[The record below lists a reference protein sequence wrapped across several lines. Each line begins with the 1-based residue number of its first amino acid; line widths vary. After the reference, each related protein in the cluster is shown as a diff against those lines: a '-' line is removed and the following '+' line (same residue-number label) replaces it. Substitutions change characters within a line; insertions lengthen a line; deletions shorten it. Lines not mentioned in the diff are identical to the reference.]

1 MTKMRQLI
9 LGVVGAGLLA
19 VMPMGEAKGELIGV
33 NPSFSVNSLGAQV
46 GHYEGLTEG
55 FDDGYDVRY
64 PTLDTPV
71 VDFYSHVGNERLL
84 VDCRGIDSVSVFQ
97 LILFG
102 NGLTKTEV
110 GILTFT
116 VDDDAD
122 LSQRTYFADIFKGGE
137 AVLLNIDVLEYDA
150 NNIEIPLSLANG
162 ESYAIDIRTVPV
174 PEPSTCVLMGLGVLG
189 LSLGAYRRRTM
200 SRPS

>member
-97 LILFG
+97 LIL
-102 NGLTKTEV
+102 
-110 GILTFT
+110 TFT